1 MWDVLTALIA
11 AVAPLIIPLLIIWL
25 VVTHWQQLSAA
36 INDLAN
42 IPAII
47 IGQTAAALT
56 NEGLIFVGGL
66 AVISILG
73 FLVIRKVEPKAPT
86 PVFAAI
92 GPQGYGPIAGA
103 AARAPAYAPY
113 QFATPSTYTSGFPTA
128 RLSYSS
134 RAPLPVPSRSRRRSS
149 G

>member
-25 VVTHWQQLSAA
+25 VVTHWQQISAA
-36 INDLAN
+36 VHDLAN
-42 IPAII
+42 IPQIV
-47 IGQTAAALT
+47 IGGTAAALT
-56 NEGLIFVGGL
+56 NEGLIFIAGFTGI
-66 AVISILG
+66 AILG
-73 FLVIRKVEPKAPT
+73 FLVIRKAEPKAPAPT
-86 PVFAAI
+86 FAAI
-92 GPQGYGPIAGA
+92 GPQGFGPIAGA

-113 QFATPSTYTSGFPTA
+113 QFATPSTYTSGFPVA

-134 RAPLPVPSRSRRRSS
+134 RPPLPVPSRSRRRSS